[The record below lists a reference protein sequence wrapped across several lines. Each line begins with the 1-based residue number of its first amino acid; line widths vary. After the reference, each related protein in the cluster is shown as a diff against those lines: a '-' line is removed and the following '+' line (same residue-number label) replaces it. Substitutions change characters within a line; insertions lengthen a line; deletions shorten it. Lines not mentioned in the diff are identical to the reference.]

1 MLTFGSPHAHLG
13 NEDLFTFQ
21 TETGSIRNNGPLL
34 RRKSMRKT
42 AGLIAAI
49 AITAS
54 ALIAA
59 PAHAAGTT
67 ITAGGSSFAG
77 GMVATCAANYNDATV
92 NYNPEGSGGGKTK
105 FAAGTY
111 DFAGTDSLYA
121 AGAEAKN
128 FTYVPLLGGP
138 IALAFNVDGVKNL
151 RLDAN
156 AVSGIFMGT
165 ITKWNDA
172 AIANLNKG
180 VKLPAAAITPE
191 YRSGTSG
198 TTNNFAGYLKANTTA
213 GWTQNDS
220 WALSTGKS
228 TPAGTGNANSTAL
241 IASVKATPNS
251 IGYVDLKDA
260 ISSNLSYAFLK
271 NAAGQFV
278 KPTAA
283 AAAKFLSTM
292 SPNANGSVT
301 IDWAKKVP
309 GAYNASLFTYGLAH
323 TATSTNG
330 EAVKAFFNY
339 MLNTCVPA
347 NGTRLGFVAL
357 TGAIKAKALALA
369 ATIK

>member
-1 MLTFGSPHAHLG
+1 
-13 NEDLFTFQ
+13 
-21 TETGSIRNNGPLL
+21 
-34 RRKSMRKT
+34 MRKT
-42 AGLIAAI
+42 AGIIAAI

-121 AGAEAKN
+121 AGTEPKS

-156 AVSGIFMGT
+156 TVSGIFMGT

-180 VKLPAAAITPE
+180 VKLPASAITPE
-191 YRSGTSG
+191 YRGGTSG
-198 TTNNFAGYLKANTTA
+198 TTNNFAGYLKANTNA

-220 WALSTGKS
+220 WSLSTGKA
-228 TPAGTGNANSTAL
+228 TPAGTANANSTAL

-260 ISSNLSYAFLK
+260 ISSNLPYAFLK

-278 KPTAA
+278 KPTPA

-292 SPNANGSVT
+292 TPNANGSVT

-309 GAYNASLFTYGLAH
+309 GAYNASLFTYGLGR
-323 TATSTNG
+323 TTTSTNG
-330 EAVKAFFNY
+330 EAVKSFFNY
-339 MLNTCVPA
+339 MINTCVPA
-347 NGTRLGFVAL
+347 NATRLGFVAL